1 MTDSDR
7 EYFSRKDLSK
17 SAIDLL
23 LECPA
28 LYKAWLDGEEE
39 DKDSEALKFGSLCH
53 LLTLQPEEFNG
64 QYAMTEL
71 SLATKEGKA
80 WKASQPEGITI
91 IKQADYDKAQ
101 LMAEAVREHPQ
112 ARMLFSGEAYTPEQA
127 IYWTLDGVACKA
139 KPDIVAEVH
148 GRRYI
153 ADLKTTESVNP
164 EAIQKSI
171 AKWGY
176 HRQAAWYLS
185 GMEAIGKPC
194 DAFIFIFVEKS
205 FPHLVTMCQLD
216 EAALAQG
223 MSECLRAVETLKECQ
238 AANTWPCY
246 TREIITIGMPK
257 WAAA

>member
-1 MTDSDR
+1 MTESDR
-7 EYFSRKDLSK
+7 VYFANKALSK

-28 LYKAWLDGEEE
+28 LYKAWLDGTDEE
-39 DKDSEALKFGSLCH
+39 KDSAALRFGSLCH
-53 LLTLQPEEFNG
+53 LLTLQPEEFG
-64 QYAMTEL
+64 HEYAVCDL
-71 SLATKEGKA
+71 SMATKEGKA
-80 WKASQPEGITI
+80 FKAALPEGVQI
-91 IKQADYDKAQ
+91 IKGEEYEKAQ
-101 LMAEAVREHPQ
+101 LMADAVRDHPQ
-112 ARMLFSGEAYTPEQA
+112 ARMLFGGEGYTAEEA
-127 IYWTLDGVACKA
+127 IYWTLDGVECKA

-194 DAFIFIFVEKS
+194 DGFIFIFVEKS
-205 FPHLVTMCQLD
+205 YPHLVTMCQLD
-216 EAALAQG
+216 EAALQKG
-223 MSECLRAVETLKECQ
+223 MDECLRAVNILKDCK
-238 AANTWPCY
+238 AMDKWPCY
-246 TREIITIGMPK
+246 TRDIITLGLPK
-257 WAAA
+257 WAA

>member
-1 MTDSDR
+1 MTESDR
-7 EYFSRKDLSK
+7 EYFANKALSK
-17 SAIDLL
+17 SAIDKL

-28 LYKAWLDGEEE
+28 LYKAWLEGEDEE
-39 DKDSEALKFGSLCH
+39 KDSEALRFGSLCH
-53 LLTLQPEEFNG
+53 LLTLQPEEFGG
-64 QYAMTEL
+64 QYAMTDL

-80 WKASQPEGITI
+80 WKAGLSEGVSI
-91 IKQADYDKAQ
+91 IKSADYEKAQ
-101 LMAEAVREHPQ
+101 LMAEAVRDHPQ
-112 ARMLFSGEAYTPEQA
+112 ARMLFSGEGYTAEQA

-194 DAFIFIFVEKS
+194 EAFIFIFVEKA

-216 EAALAQG
+216 EAALEKG
-223 MSECLRAVETLKECQ
+223 MTECLRAVSILKDCQ
-238 AANTWPCY
+238 ASNTWPCY
-246 TREIITIGMPK
+246 TREIITLGLPK
-257 WAAA
+257 WAA

>member
-1 MTDSDR
+1 MTESDR
-7 EYFSRKDLSK
+7 IYFANKALSK
-17 SAIDLL
+17 SAIDKL

-39 DKDSEALKFGSLCH
+39 EKDSAALRFGSLCH
-53 LLTLQPEEFNG
+53 LLTLQPEEFG
-64 QYAMTEL
+64 HEYAVCDL
-71 SLATKEGKA
+71 SMATKEGKA
-80 WKASQPEGITI
+80 FKAALPDGVQI
-91 IKQADYDKAQ
+91 IKGDEYEKAQ
-101 LMAEAVREHPQ
+101 LMADAVRDHPQ
-112 ARMLFSGEAYTPEQA
+112 ATMLFGGEGYTAEQA

-205 FPHLVTMCQLD
+205 YPHLVTMCQLD
-216 EAALAQG
+216 EAALQKG
-223 MSECLRAVETLKECQ
+223 MDECLRAVNILKDCK
-238 AANTWPCY
+238 AMDKWPCY
-246 TREIITIGMPK
+246 TRDIITLGLPK
-257 WAAA
+257 WAA

>member
-1 MTDSDR
+1 MTESDR
-7 EYFSRKDLSK
+7 EYFANKALSK
-17 SAIDLL
+17 SAIDKL

-28 LYKAWLDGEEE
+28 LYKAWLEGEDEE
-39 DKDSEALKFGSLCH
+39 KDSEALRFGSLCH
-53 LLTLQPEEFNG
+53 LLTLQPEEFGG
-64 QYAMTEL
+64 QYAMTDL

-80 WKASQPEGITI
+80 WKAGLSEGVSI
-91 IKQADYDKAQ
+91 IKSADYEKAQ
-101 LMAEAVREHPQ
+101 MMADAVRDHPQ
-112 ARMLFSGEAYTPEQA
+112 ARMLFGGEGYTAEQA

-185 GMEAIGKPC
+185 GMEAVGKPC
-194 DAFIFIFVEKS
+194 DAFIFIFVEKA

-216 EAALAQG
+216 EAALEKG
-223 MSECLRAVETLKECQ
+223 MGECLRAVSILKDCQ
-238 AANTWPCY
+238 ASNTWPCY
-246 TREIITIGMPK
+246 TREIITLGLPK
-257 WAAA
+257 WAA

>member
-1 MTDSDR
+1 MTESDR
-7 EYFSRKDLSK
+7 VYFANKALSK

-39 DKDSEALKFGSLCH
+39 EKDSEALKFGSLCH
-53 LLTLQPEEFNG
+53 LLTLQPHEFG
-64 QYAMTEL
+64 EQYAMTEL

-127 IYWTLDGVACKA
+127 IYWTLDGIPCKA
-139 KPDIVAEVH
+139 KPDIVTELN
-148 GRRYI
+148 GRRYV
-153 ADLKTTESVNP
+153 ADLKTTDSANP
-164 EAIQKSI
+164 ESIRKSI

-194 DAFIFIFVEKS
+194 DAFIFIFVDKKS
-205 FPHLVTMCQLD
+205 PYLVTMCTLD
-216 EAALAQG
+216 DEALAQG
-223 MSECLRAVETLKECQ
+223 MQECLQAVAHLKECQ
-238 AANTWPCY
+238 ASNVWPCY
-246 TREIITIGMPK
+246 TREIITLGLPK

>member
-1 MTDSDR
+1 MTESDR
-7 EYFSRKDLSK
+7 VYFANKALSK

-39 DKDSEALKFGSLCH
+39 EKDSEALKFGSLCH
-53 LLTLQPEEFNG
+53 LLTLQPNEFG
-64 QYAMTEL
+64 EQYAMTDL

-80 WKASQPEGITI
+80 WKAALPDGVTV
-91 IKQADYDKAQ
+91 IKTADYDKAQ

-112 ARMLFSGEAYTPEQA
+112 ARMLFNAESYTAEEA
-127 IYWTLDGVACKA
+127 IYWTLDGVECKA

-148 GRRYI
+148 GRRFV

-164 EAIQKSI
+164 DAIQKSI

-185 GMEAIGKPC
+185 GMEAVGKPC
-194 DAFIFIFVEKS
+194 EAFIFIFVEKA

-238 AANTWPCY
+238 ATNTWPCY